1 MSARVLAVCNQKGG
15 VGKTTTTYHLARAG
29 IRAGRRVLV
38 VDLDPQGTLTTIAA
52 REEVPEDSV
61 GVADVLSA
69 RTREPLADVLVPGTW
84 DGLDVAPTVGE
95 TLGVV
100 RDELVV
106 TGAGRESRLREAL
119 ATVADRYD
127 LILIDCPPS
136 LDQLTINALVA
147 ADAVLIVT
155 QSKQAS
161 INGLVKLH
169 ETIEAV
175 RRNYRSDLTIAGV
188 MVNQHEQNTVSGQ
201 SWLEELRGAMTIL
214 EPPMPKAVVL
224 SDAAEASVGL
234 DEYGS
239 RVANRLAETF
249 DSYLTHLEE
258 VAR

>member
-1 MSARVLAVCNQKGG
+1 MSAHVLAVCNQKGG

-29 IRAGRRVLV
+29 IRAGRWVLV
-38 VDLDPQGTLTTIAA
+38 VDLDPQGTLTTITA

-61 GVADVLSA
+61 SIADVLSA
-69 RTREPLADVLVPGTW
+69 RAKEPLAGVLVPGVW

-95 TLGVV
+95 NLGVV

-106 TGAGRESRLREAL
+106 AGAGREARLREAL
-119 ATVADRYD
+119 APVAERYD

-147 ADAVLIVT
+147 ADGVLIVT

-175 RRNYRSDLTIAGV
+175 RRNYRPGLTIAGV
-188 MVNQHEQNTVSGQ
+188 LVNQHEQHTVSGQ
-201 SWLEELRGAMTIL
+201 SWLEELRGAMAII
-214 EPPMPKAVVL
+214 EPPVPKAVVL

-239 RVANRLAETF
+239 RGANRLAETF
-249 DSYLTHLEE
+249 DNYLTHLEE
-258 VAR
+258 AVR

>member
-1 MSARVLAVCNQKGG
+1 MSALVLAVCNQKGG

-29 IRAGRRVLV
+29 VRAGRRVLV
-38 VDLDPQGTLTTIAA
+38 VDLDQQGTLTTIAA
-52 REEVPEDSV
+52 REDVPEDSV
-61 GVADVLSA
+61 SVADVLSA
-69 RTREPLADVLVPGTW
+69 RTKEPLADVLVPGTW

-95 TLGVV
+95 NLGVV

-106 TGAGRESRLREAL
+106 AGAGRESRLRDAL
-119 ATVADRYD
+119 GTVADRYD
-127 LILIDCPPS
+127 LVLIDCPPS
-136 LDQLTINALVA
+136 LDQLTVNALVA

-169 ETIEAV
+169 ETIDAV
-175 RRNYRSDLTIAGV
+175 RRNYRADLTIAGV

-201 SWLEELRGAMTIL
+201 TWLEELRGAMTIL
-214 EPPMPKAVVL
+214 EPPMPKAVVF

-249 DSYLTHLEE
+249 DSYLTDLEE
-258 VAR
+258 AAR